1 MQRQIGTI
9 VMVKQMWGLGGG
21 RGWENKGTSRAPLS
35 PLSMA
40 LRLILQRKTPDLE
53 GGATGKG
60 W

>member
-1 MQRQIGTI
+1 MQRQKDGR
-9 VMVKQMWGLGGG
+9 GLGGG